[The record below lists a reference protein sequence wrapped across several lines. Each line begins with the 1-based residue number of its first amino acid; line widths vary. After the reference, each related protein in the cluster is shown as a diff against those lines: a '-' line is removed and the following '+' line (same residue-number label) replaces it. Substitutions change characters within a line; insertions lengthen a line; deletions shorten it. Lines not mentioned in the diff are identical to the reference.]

1 MEHMPTLR
9 STISTPD
16 HSTPPNALI
25 LKGLTY
31 QVGDAFRNSRHFDYQ
46 LQGNDYPIVPW
57 VALSNLSTQYE
68 NLYWAALLA
77 PLHNIRPGKYGGS
90 TYKPVWDGDLVTGV
104 SVRISSSLFLIGGHG
119 TRRNSKLIKY
129 GLISTRGKGSTYEVT
144 FLAKHPALAEAV
156 LAGFEY
162 VSARAHENW
171 PERLSECYV
180 LAAADADGRECR
192 RLLDEAEERTRL
204 HGEAARDAGL
214 I

>member
-1 MEHMPTLR
+1 MEHMPPLR
-9 STISTPD
+9 SAISTPD
-16 HSTPPNALI
+16 RSTRFSNLI

-31 QVGDAFRNSRHFDYQ
+31 QVGDTFRNSRHFDYQ
-46 LQGNDYPIVPW
+46 LQGNDSPIVPW

-77 PLHNIRPGKYGGS
+77 PMRNIRPGKRGGS
-90 TYKPVWDGDLVTGV
+90 TYRPVWDGDLVTGV
-104 SVRISSSLFLIGGHG
+104 SVRISSSPFLMGGHG

-144 FLAKHPALAEAV
+144 FLAKHPELAEAV

-162 VSARAHENW
+162 VSACAHEDW
-171 PERLSECYV
+171 PERMSECYIS
-180 LAAADADGRECR
+180 AAEEADERECQ
-192 RLLDEAEERTRL
+192 RLLDEAEGLTRR
-204 HGEAARDAGL
+204 HGAAARSAGL

>member
-1 MEHMPTLR
+1 MPPLR

-16 HSTPPNALI
+16 HSTRPSALI

-77 PLHNIRPGKYGGS
+77 PLHNIRPGRRGGS

-104 SVRISSSLFLIGGHG
+104 SVRISSNLFLVGGHG

-162 VSARAHENW
+162 VSARAHEDW
-171 PERLSECYV
+171 PSRLSECYI
-180 LAAADADGRECR
+180 LAAEESDGRECR
-192 RLLDEAEERTRL
+192 RLFDEAEERTRL
-204 HGEAARDAGL
+204 RSEESQAADL

>member
-1 MEHMPTLR
+1 MEHMPPLR

-16 HSTPPNALI
+16 HSTRPSALI

-77 PLHNIRPGKYGGS
+77 PLHNIRPGRRGGS

-104 SVRISSSLFLIGGHG
+104 SVRISSNLFLVGGHG

-162 VSARAHENW
+162 VSARAHEDW
-171 PERLSECYV
+171 PSRLSECYI
-180 LAAADADGRECR
+180 LAAEESDGRECR
-192 RLLDEAEERTRL
+192 RLFDEAEERTRL
-204 HGEAARDAGL
+204 RSEESQAADL